1 MGRRIGP
8 HPSVTQVVRALRK
21 RLHRIPH
28 TACAFSPI
36 TFRNI
41 RTFPLPSGPRSLRP
55 AGRTRVVSIL
65 QVQKFKKRLC
75 RRRFHLRSVSSDPL
89 LTCAHVGSF
98 PSPGACGG
106 ERQAA
111 AFAFVKT
118 VLCNAVLE

>member
-1 MGRRIGP
+1 MGRRIGLAPLGNTSRNGASKTVAPDTP
-8 HPSVTQVVRALRK
+8 HSLRV
-21 RLHRIPH
+21 LAHHISQH
-28 TACAFSPI
+28 SH
-36 TFRNI
+36 
-41 RTFPLPSGPRSLRP
+41 FPLALGAAITAARRSDTGRLDFAGP
-55 AGRTRVVSIL
+55 
-65 QVQKFKKRLC
+65 KFKKRLC